1 VDKDKIAEDLVDLAM
16 EIENLPLENA
26 ERSRLLQLVGTM
38 EQHLIGE
45 PVDEKPQEVVDAV
58 DAVISAFE
66 TDHPTMTGIARRLM
80 AALSSL
86 GV

>member
-1 VDKDKIAEDLVDLAM
+1 MDKDKVAKDLVDLAM
-16 EIENLPLENA
+16 EIENLPLESA
-26 ERSRLLQLVGTM
+26 ERSRLLNLVASM
-38 EQHLIGE
+38 EQHLSGE
-45 PVDEKPQEVVDAV
+45 PVEQEPQEVVDAV

-80 AALSSL
+80 SALSSM